1 MGFFSGR
8 VSFFRYQV
16 ASPAPRMFGPE
27 HLEQLTAH
35 AIGTQRMAAQDGSE
49 IGWTTGLDILDT
61 DFDLAKN
68 IVQDTLHFALRVD
81 RQKLPSDL
89 LRSYTRVELQAL
101 AAQNPS
107 GRPSSRQKKEA
118 REAAR
123 QRLEVEAQDGRY
135 LRRKACPVLWDSQ
148 TKQLLV
154 GTTSAG
160 ALDQAQRLF
169 QETFRSNLVR
179 LDAGAFAE
187 QWSETS
193 EQAKRLSHLRP
204 ATFVAVAEDS
214 DIVWV
219 KDPASCGYLGNE
231 FLLWLWFMLDTEGD
245 TLTLVDDS
253 TVTVML
259 AQTLVLECPRGV
271 SGHET
276 IRTEAPTRLPEAQRA
291 IQAGKLPR
299 RAGLILVRHDQQ
311 YELTLQAEF
320 LAVSGAKLPPPESS
334 EARARLEE
342 RVSQLRHLIESLD
355 LLYTSFLHRRLDADW
370 QKEQQRIQQW
380 LQAEER
386 GRLAAAG

>member
-1 MGFFSGR
+1 M
-8 VSFFRYQV
+8 
-16 ASPAPRMFGPE
+16 
-27 HLEQLTAH
+27 
-35 AIGTQRMAAQDGSE
+35 
-49 IGWTTGLDILDT
+49 DILDT

-68 IVQDTLHFALRVD
+68 IVHDTLHFALRVD
-81 RQKLPSDL
+81 HQKLPGDL

-101 AAQNPS
+101 AAQNSS
-107 GRPSSRQKKEA
+107 GRPSFRQKKEA
-118 REAAR
+118 REAAH
-123 QRLEVEAQDGRY
+123 QRLEIEAQDGRY
-135 LRRKACPVLWDSQ
+135 LRRKAYPVLWDGQ
-148 TKQLLV
+148 TRQLLV

-160 ALDQAQRLF
+160 ALDHAQRLF
-169 QETFRSNLVR
+169 QDTFHGNLVR

-193 EQAKRLSHLRP
+193 KQATRLSHLRP
-204 ATFVAVAEDS
+204 ATFLAAAENS
-214 DIVWV
+214 DIIWV
-219 KDPASCGYLGNE
+219 KDPTSPGYLGNE
-231 FLLWLWFMLDTEGD
+231 FLLWLWFMLETEGD

-276 IRTEAPTRLPEAQRA
+276 IRTEAPAKLPEAHRA

-311 YELTLQAEF
+311 YELTLQAEL

-334 EARARLEE
+334 EARVRLEE

-370 QKEQQRIQQW
+370 QKEQQRMQQW

-386 GRLAAAG
+386 GRWAAAG